1 MDEPDLAT
9 ADPREQIGRL
19 EERIEAL
26 SEKLE
31 NCRKFAAAA
40 RFAIALGAA
49 LMLALLFGVMAF
61 DPLAF
66 TAAIAALLG
75 GVVVLG
81 SNRSTANEASAELA
95 EAEAARAAL
104 IGRIDLRV
112 IEGGRTLH

>member
-1 MDEPDLAT
+1 MDDLT
-9 ADPREQIGRL
+9 TESADPREAIARL
-19 EERIEAL
+19 EERIETL

-49 LMLALLFGVMAF
+49 LMLALVFGVMAF
-61 DPLAF
+61 DALAF

-81 SNRSTANEASAELA
+81 SNRSTANEASVEMA
-95 EAEAARAAL
+95 EAEAHRAAL
-104 IGRIDLRV
+104 IGSIDLRV
-112 IEGGRTLH
+112 IDGGRTLH

>member
-1 MDEPDLAT
+1 MDDRT
-9 ADPREQIGRL
+9 AESAEPREEIARL
-19 EERIEAL
+19 EEHIETL

-40 RFAIALGAA
+40 RFAVALGAA

-66 TAAIAALLG
+66 AAAIAALLG

-81 SNRSTANEASAELA
+81 SNRSTANETAAELA
-95 EAEAARAAL
+95 EAEAHRAAL
-104 IGRIDLRV
+104 IGSIGLPV
-112 IEGGRTLH
+112 VEGGRTLH

>member
-1 MDEPDLAT
+1 MDELT
-9 ADPREQIGRL
+9 ASTDPREEIARL

-49 LMLALLFGVMAF
+49 LMLALVFGVMMF
-61 DPLAF
+61 DALAL

-81 SNRSTANEASAELA
+81 SNRSTANGTRIQQWTCSAGDTA
-95 EAEAARAAL
+95 QSF
-104 IGRIDLRV
+104 
-112 IEGGRTLH
+112 TLVPMA